1 MSTKSQ
7 LELFQKKEIEQKHVV
22 DTISLSNFNIK
33 RITGEFWTSKQR
45 QASSI
50 HEVSYRACF
59 KPQLPNYFIE
69 KYTKEGDVVYDPF
82 GGRGTPF
89 KDITEPVMVIDKN
102 VIYKTIPGTPYK
114 DITEPL
120 MVIEKNGIYPVI
132 PGTTLRDYSEM
143 PGFVIE

>member
-1 MSTKSQ
+1 MKLLTLLLMLVSVNSFAQ
-7 LELFQKKEIEQKHVV
+7 
-22 DTISLSNFNIK
+22 TIYKTI
-33 RITGEFWTSKQR
+33 
-45 QASSI
+45 
-50 HEVSYRACF
+50 
-59 KPQLPNYFIE
+59 P
-69 KYTKEGDVVYDPF
+69 
-82 GGRGTPF
+82 GTPF
-89 KDITEPVMVIDKN
+89 KDPTEPVMVIDKN